1 MCKHRPTHRQHT
13 LEKEFT
19 ETKGRA
25 DLGRGRDSLGGAQAG
40 GRAPV
45 HAEGGWTFFV
55 CLGMLG
61 RLKKMTE

>member
-1 MCKHRPTHRQHT
+1 M
-13 LEKEFT
+13 

-40 GRAPV
+40 SRAPV

>member
-1 MCKHRPTHRQHT
+1 M
-13 LEKEFT
+13 

-25 DLGRGRDSLGGAQAG
+25 ALGRGRHSLGDAQAG

-45 HAEGGWTFFV
+45 HAKGGWAFFV

-61 RLKKMTE
+61 GLKKMTE